1 MKDFTEEERQM
12 MRQQML
18 GTGMAGQAGA
28 ALGAAPM
35 ARDAAINAQ
44 LGGAMPAVAPTPQE
58 LGMAQMMAPQP
69 PSMLQKF
76 ARILRGASRSP

>member
-1 MKDFTEEERQM
+1 MRDFTEEERQA

-18 GTGMAGQAGA
+18 GQGMAGQAGA
-28 ALGAAPM
+28 AMRAAPM

-44 LGGAMPAVAPTPQE
+44 VAGAPTPGPTPQE
-58 LGMAQMMAPQP
+58 LGMAQMQAPQP
-69 PSMLQKF
+69 PTMLQKL